1 MNSLT
6 HYGSYDHSDR
16 ALLILAI
23 SAGITLIIFFINE
36 KLR

>member
-16 ALLILAI
+16 MLLILAI
-23 SAGITLIIFFINE
+23 AAGITLIVFFINE